1 MANAERGNV
10 APQISRQLVDFLSGI
25 DKVLSLKLEL
35 AAIVHVGEPF
45 VKAIYVLKGDGPLVF
60 SCIER
65 LQTVA
70 NACQVPHFRNVHAV
84 AVAIAAGYP
93 TKNVAALEQ
102 ETKRSVEPGIQ
113 WFLRKFNAEVYNTLS
128 AFKAARIMCPEVVQ
142 SLRPTPATA
151 QGLRLF
157 PFLDSNHVING
168 LITELPK
175 YVAAA
180 HNVTMAWRT
189 K

>member
-1 MANAERGNV
+1 MRFMWQEETGLKSKRYCETRWWSGWEVYKQLTEQFGDLQEFVANAERGNV
-10 APQISRQLVDFLSGI
+10 APQISRQLVDFLSGL

-84 AVAIAAGYP
+84 AVAIA
-93 TKNVAALEQ
+93 LEIPKKCCSIGTGNQ
-102 ETKRSVEPGIQ
+102 KECRAWNSVFFAIIQ
-113 WFLRKFNAEVYNTLS
+113 CRFVQHVE
-128 AFKAARIMCPEVVQ
+128 RI
-142 SLRPTPATA
+142 
-151 QGLRLF
+151 QGC
-157 PFLDSNHVING
+157 
-168 LITELPK
+168 
-175 YVAAA
+175 
-180 HNVTMAWRT
+180 
-189 K
+189 

>member
-1 MANAERGNV
+1 M
-10 APQISRQLVDFLSGI
+10 
-25 DKVLSLKLEL
+25 SLKLEL

-113 WFLRKFNAEVYNTLS
+113 WFLRKFNADLYNTLS
-128 AFKAARIMCPEVVQ
+128 AFKAARIMCPEAV
-142 SLRPTPATA
+142 
-151 QGLRLF
+151 
-157 PFLDSNHVING
+157 
-168 LITELPK
+168 
-175 YVAAA
+175 
-180 HNVTMAWRT
+180 
-189 K
+189 

>member
-10 APQISRQLVDFLSGI
+10 APQISRQLVDFLSGL

-35 AAIVHVGEPF
+35 AAIVHVGESF

-84 AVAIAAGYP
+84 AVAIAAGDP
-93 TKNVAALEQ
+93 QKMLQHWNRKPKGVSSLEFSGFCENSMQ
-102 ETKRSVEPGIQ
+102 ICTTR
-113 WFLRKFNAEVYNTLS
+113 
-128 AFKAARIMCPEVVQ
+128 
-142 SLRPTPATA
+142 
-151 QGLRLF
+151 
-157 PFLDSNHVING
+157 
-168 LITELPK
+168 
-175 YVAAA
+175 
-180 HNVTMAWRT
+180 
-189 K
+189 

>member
-1 MANAERGNV
+1 MVPGWEVYKQLTEQFGDLQEFVANTERGNV
-10 APQISRQLVDFLSGI
+10 APQISRQLVDFLSGL

-84 AVAIAAGYP
+84 AVPITAGYP

-113 WFLRKFNAEVYNTLS
+113 WFLRKFNADLYNTLS
-128 AFKAARIMCPEVVQ
+128 AFKAARIMCPEAV
-142 SLRPTPATA
+142 
-151 QGLRLF
+151 
-157 PFLDSNHVING
+157 
-168 LITELPK
+168 
-175 YVAAA
+175 
-180 HNVTMAWRT
+180 
-189 K
+189 